1 MENQIWD
8 DEVSND
14 LDESIARLEAEIAF
28 DKAVLSSLSDDD
40 DDLF

>member
-14 LDESIARLEAEIAF
+14 NDEAIARLEAEIANE
-28 DKAVLSSLSDDD
+28 KAFLSSLSDDD
-40 DDLF
+40 DLF